1 MSEEIKN
8 EEVVEETQDTSTT
21 DNAVEEITET
31 PVENNETPTE
41 ETEVSNEEENTDVA
55 EETPVEE
62 ETTTEVSDEEEDSE
76 EESGISESDEQ
87 EDDVEVPAISK
98 GTIARTILLAIGL
111 INLALT
117 ATGNSPLPFD
127 SEDVNMTVSV
137 IFDIIVSIVAWWKDN
152 DFTVRARL
160 LKANK

>member
-62 ETTTEVSDEEEDSE
+62 ETTTEVSDEEDSE
-76 EESGISESDEQ
+76 DESGISKNDEP
-87 EDDVEVPAISK
+87 EDEVTVPAISK

-111 INLALT
+111 INLVLT

-127 SEDVNMTVSV
+127 SEDVNMAVSV

-152 DFTVRARL
+152 DFTVKARL

>member
-1 MSEEIKN
+1 MSEEVKN
-8 EEVVEETQDTSTT
+8 EEVVEETQDVSVTNSAEETTGAPVEDNEASTEE
-21 DNAVEEITET
+21 AEVSSVEESADVT
-31 PVENNETPTE
+31 NETPI
-41 ETEVSNEEENTDVA
+41 
-55 EETPVEE
+55 EE

-87 EDDVEVPAISK
+87 EDDVEVPAIGK

-127 SEDVNMTVSV
+127 SEDVNMAVSV

>member
-1 MSEEIKN
+1 MSEEVKN
-8 EEVVEETQDTSTT
+8 EEVVEETQDASVTNSAEETTEAPVEDNEASTEE
-21 DNAVEEITET
+21 AEVSSVEE
-31 PVENNETPTE
+31 
-41 ETEVSNEEENTDVA
+41 SADVTN
-55 EETPVEE
+55 ETPVEE

-76 EESGISESDEQ
+76 EESGISESDEK
-87 EDDVEVPAISK
+87 EDDVEVPAIGK

-127 SEDVNMTVSV
+127 SEDVNMAVSV